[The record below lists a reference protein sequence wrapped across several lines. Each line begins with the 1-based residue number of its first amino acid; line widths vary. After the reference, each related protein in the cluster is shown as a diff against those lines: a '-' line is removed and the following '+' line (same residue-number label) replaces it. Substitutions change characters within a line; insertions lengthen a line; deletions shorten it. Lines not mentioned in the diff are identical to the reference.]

1 MRSLAFAFF
10 SAVLLF
16 LTTAFLPSPTDKGEV
31 LLNCNLNS
39 CNKVDSL
46 FLYEFNGVVFK
57 KVQTAPTTD
66 WQSYQFKV
74 PATAPRFYYVGIEGN
89 NIKPLILGTEEKV
102 TMNGSCQQFQG
113 AQLPDSELNT
123 QYEEIKNTLNQ
134 QKNEL
139 TNYLRQMQAANAQNN
154 VEMVNTIILQM
165 GDLDR
170 RRLEM
175 LESLKKTSPYLSKV
189 VALNT
194 YLSYQNHG
202 TSDLDEISYF
212 ATKYFEFVDWKDP
225 DYNYMPWVYEGI
237 KGYVQTLASVN
248 LPTASQKDFMDRIL
262 HQIPANSRTYMLALG
277 GTIAGFQAA
286 KSPLM
291 ADYAK
296 LYVDKYK
303 NTEPEALAQ
312 IKQMLKMSSSNIIG
326 GEAPDFTM
334 NNVDDQPVKLSDF
347 RGKVMLVDFW
357 ASWCGPCRRE
367 NPNVLKAYSKYHD
380 KGFDVLGVSLDKT
393 KESWLGAIEKDGLVW
408 NHVSDLKGWQ
418 NEAAQLYGVSSI
430 PHTVLVDREGKIIA
444 RNLRGEALDAK
455 LAEIFGE

>member
-1 MRSLAFAFF
+1 
-10 SAVLLF
+10 
-16 LTTAFLPSPTDKGEV
+16 
-31 LLNCNLNS
+31 
-39 CNKVDSL
+39 
-46 FLYEFNGVVFK
+46 
-57 KVQTAPTTD
+57 
-66 WQSYQFKV
+66 
-74 PATAPRFYYVGIEGN
+74 
-89 NIKPLILGTEEKV
+89 
-102 TMNGSCQQFQG
+102 MNGSCQQFQG

>member
-1 MRSLAFAFF
+1 MKSLAFTLFA
-10 SAVLLF
+10 AVLLF
-16 LTTAFLPSPTDKGEV
+16 LTTAFLPSPPDKGEV

-39 CNKVDSL
+39 CNKIDSL

-57 KVQTAPTTD
+57 KIQTAPTAD

-89 NIKPLILGTEEKV
+89 NIKPLILGTEQQV

-113 AQLPDSELNT
+113 AQLPDSELNK
-123 QYEEIKNTLNQ
+123 QYEEVKNAINQ
-134 QKNEL
+134 HKNEL
-139 TNYLRQMQAANAQNN
+139 SNYLRQMQAANAQDN
-154 VEMVNTIILQM
+154 VDMVNAIIIKL
-165 GDLDR
+165 GELDKKRLDLLDY
-170 RRLEM
+170 M
-175 LESLKKTSPYLSKV
+175 KKNNPYLSKV

-202 TSDLDEISYF
+202 SADVDELTYF
-212 ATKYFEFVDWKDP
+212 ATKYFDFVDWKDP
-225 DYNYMPWVYEGI
+225 DYNYMPWVYESI
-237 KGYVQTLASVN
+237 KGYAQTLASVN
-248 LPTASQKDFMDRIL
+248 FPVATQKDFMDRIL
-262 HQIPANSRTYMLALG
+262 QQIPATSRTYMLALG

-291 ADYAK
+291 ADYGK
-296 LYVDKYK
+296 RFMQKYK
-303 NTEPEALAQ
+303 GTEPEAITQ
-312 IKQMLKMSSSNIIG
+312 IQQMLKMSSSNIVG

-334 NNVDDQPVKLSDF
+334 NDVNGNPRKLSEF
-347 RGKVMLVDFW
+347 KGKVMLVDFW

-367 NPNVLKAYSKYHD
+367 NPNVLKAYAKYHD

-393 KESWLGAIEKDGLVW
+393 KESWLAAIEKDGLIW

-418 NEAAQLYGVSSI
+418 NEAAKLYGVTSI
-430 PHTVLVDREGKIIA
+430 PHTVLLDKEGKIIA